1 MDIKETKKIE
11 AIEFYLKAT
20 MVNIKEILKVI
31 GEIKGKNKCS
41 D

>member
-1 MDIKETKKIE
+1 MDIRETKKIE

-20 MVNIKEILKVI
+20 MINVKEILKVI
-31 GEIKGKNKCS
+31 GEIKGKKCS

>member
-1 MDIKETKKIE
+1 MNIEESKKIE

-31 GEIKGKNKCS
+31 NEIKGKNSCL

>member
-1 MDIKETKKIE
+1 MNVKESKKIE

-31 GEIKGKNKCS
+31 NEIKGKKCS

>member
-1 MDIKETKKIE
+1 MNVEESKKIE

-31 GEIKGKNKCS
+31 NEIKGKNKCS